1 MNSIRLHTRFKK
13 LLADTFT
20 PVSMYLQLRDVFPN
34 SILLES
40 SDYHGNE
47 DSYSYIACKPLAGF
61 VLHNGVAKQYFPD
74 GSQEEVPVEKGRT
87 QALAVLKAFLG
98 RFTPVPHSSAEHA
111 APLKVAHNGVFGYC
125 SYEAVEYFEDI
136 VLHSEREQSRELP
149 VMQYHLYQFVIAL
162 NHFTNELHIVE
173 HTVEDAN
180 ATTFSALQTTR
191 QAHEH
196 TIEFVESLI
205 NKKTFA
211 QYSFRTVGEETSN
224 FTDEEF
230 AAALTALKQH
240 LYRGDVFQIV
250 PSRRFQQGFKGDDF
264 NLYRA
269 LRSVNPSPYL
279 FYFDYGSVRLFG
291 SSPEAQ
297 LIIKHADAETAADG
311 APSGAPSGMKAEI
324 HPIAGTFR
332 RTGNDAEDAHRAEAL
347 KADPKENAEHVMLV
361 DLARNDLS
369 RHCTGVRVEVYRE
382 VQYYSHVIHLVSKV
396 SGMLHPGVSSLDVM
410 ADTFPAGTLSGAPK
424 YRAMELIDRYE
435 RGSRGYYAG
444 AVGFLDF
451 DGSINHAIMI
461 RSFMSSNN
469 VLTYQA
475 GLGLVAVSDIPSEV
489 QEVYNKLA
497 ALRRA
502 LELAQT
508 L

>member
-1 MNSIRLHTRFKK
+1 MHPIRLRTRFKR

-61 VLHNGVAKQYFPD
+61 VVSDDKQSLRQYFPD
-74 GSQEEVPVEKGRT
+74 GSESAEDIIGSNPRT
-87 QALAVLKAFLG
+87 QVVPALKSFLE
-98 RFTPVPHSSAEHA
+98 RFVTTRPEGLNPA
-111 APLKVAHNGVFGYC
+111 VAHNGVFGYC
-125 SYEAVEYFEDI
+125 SYEAVQYFEDI
-136 VLHSEREQSRELP
+136 VLKAEREDARALP
-149 VMQYHLYQFVIAL
+149 PIQYHLYQFVIAL

-173 HTVEDAN
+173 HLPEA
-180 ATTFSALQTTR
+180 SAGEASEHTS
-191 QAHEH
+191 EH

-211 QYSFRTVGEETSN
+211 QYSFEAIGEETSN
-224 FTDEEF
+224 FNDEDF
-230 AAALTALKQH
+230 ATTLTAVKEH
-240 LYRGDVFQIV
+240 LLRGDVFQIV

-297 LIIKHADAETAADG
+297 IVVRG
-311 APSGAPSGMKAEI
+311 RSAEI

-332 RTGNDAEDAHRAEAL
+332 RTGNDAEDARHAAAL
-347 KADPKENAEHVMLV
+347 QADPKENAEHVMLV

-369 RHCTGVRVEVYRE
+369 RHCAGVHVEVYRE

-396 SGMLHPGVSSLDVM
+396 VGTLNEGVSSLDVM

-424 YRAMELIDRYE
+424 YKAMELIDRYE
-435 RGSRGYYAG
+435 RGSRAYYAG

-451 DGSINHAIMI
+451 DGDINHAIMI
-461 RSFMSSNN
+461 RSFMSKNN

-475 GLGLVAVSDIPSEV
+475 GLGFVAASDIPSEI
-489 QEVYNKLA
+489 QEVRNKLA

>member
-1 MNSIRLHTRFKK
+1 
-13 LLADTFT
+13 
-20 PVSMYLQLRDVFPN
+20 MYLQVRDIFPN

-47 DSYSYIACKPLAGF
+47 DSFSYICCKPIAGF
-61 VLHNGVAKQYFPD
+61 VVDGGVIQQYFPNSTRSATPIKSRSQVVTALQD
-74 GSQEEVPVEKGRT
+74 FLSGFRSEPQEESLSHDFART
-87 QALAVLKAFLG
+87 FARTF
-98 RFTPVPHSSAEHA
+98 
-111 APLKVAHNGVFGYC
+111 AHNGVFGYC

-136 VLHSEREQSRELP
+136 TLKAEREEARRIP
-149 VMQYHLYQFVIAL
+149 AIQYHLYQFVIAL
-162 NHFTNELHIVE
+162 NHFTNELCIIE
-173 HTVEDAN
+173 HKPIHASNEK
-180 ATTFSALQTTR
+180 ALEADSEEQSL
-191 QAHEH
+191 
-196 TIEFVESLI
+196 EFVASLI

-211 QYSFRTVGEETSN
+211 QYNFEAAGEEISN
-224 FTDEEF
+224 FTDAEF
-230 AAALTALKQH
+230 IETLTKVKEH
-240 LYRGDVFQIV
+240 IFRGDVFQIV
-250 PSRRFQQGFKGDDF
+250 PSRRFQRSFKGDDF

-297 LIIKHADAETAADG
+297 IIVRGKQ
-311 APSGAPSGMKAEI
+311 AEI

-332 RTGNDAEDAHRAEAL
+332 RTGDDTTDARHAEEL
-347 KADPKENAEHVMLV
+347 RADPKENAEHVMLV

-382 VQYYSHVIHLVSKV
+382 IQYYSHVIHLVSKV
-396 SGMLHPGVSSLDVM
+396 TGTLNADVSSLAIM

-424 YRAMELIDRYE
+424 YKAMELIDRYE
-435 RGSRGYYAG
+435 RGSRSYYAG

-451 DGSINHAIMI
+451 NGDVNHAIMI
-461 RSFMSSNN
+461 RSFMSKNN
-469 VLTYQA
+469 TLYFQA
-475 GLGLVAVSDIPSEV
+475 GMGLVAGSDVQSEL
-489 QEVYNKLA
+489 QEVANKLA

-502 LELAQT
+502 MELAET

>member
-1 MNSIRLHTRFKK
+1 
-13 LLADTFT
+13 
-20 PVSMYLQLRDVFPN
+20 MYLQVRDVFPN

-47 DSYSYIACKPLAGF
+47 DSFSYICCKPLAGF
-61 VLHNGVAKQYFPD
+61 VVDDGIIHEYFPND
-74 GSQEEVPVEKGRT
+74 ERTKTPIHART
-87 QALAVLKAFLG
+87 QVAEALRGFVSRFQTKFQAERRNTPFL
-98 RFTPVPHSSAEHA
+98 HS
-111 APLKVAHNGVFGYC
+111 GVFGYC
-125 SYEAVEYFEDI
+125 SYEAVQYFEDI
-136 VLHSEREQSRELP
+136 TLRAECEDSRRIPP
-149 VMQYHLYQFVIAL
+149 VQYHLYQFVIAL

-173 HTVEDAN
+173 CTP
-180 ATTFSALQTTR
+180 S
-191 QAHEH
+191 QASSEESSEYS
-196 TIEFVESLI
+196 IEFVESLI
-205 NKKTFA
+205 RNRNFA
-211 QYSFRTVGEETSN
+211 QYSFRRDGEESSN
-224 FTDEEF
+224 FTDAEF
-230 AAALTALKQH
+230 VETLTNIKQH
-240 LYRGDVFQIV
+240 IFRGDVFQIV
-250 PSRRFQQGFKGDDF
+250 PSRRFWQGFKGDDF

-297 LIIKHADAETAADG
+297 IIIKG
-311 APSGAPSGMKAEI
+311 QQAEI

-332 RTGNDAEDAHRAEAL
+332 RTGDDAEDARRAEEL

-369 RHCTGVRVEVYRE
+369 RHCAGVHVEVYRE

-396 SGMLHPGVSSLDVM
+396 VGTLNADESSLAIM

-424 YRAMELIDRYE
+424 YKAMELIDRYE
-435 RGSRGYYAG
+435 RGSRSYYAG

-451 DGSINHAIMI
+451 NGDVNHAIMI
-461 RSFMSSNN
+461 RSFMSKNN
-469 VLTYQA
+469 TLYFQA
-475 GLGLVAVSDIPSEV
+475 GVGLVAGSDVQSEL
-489 QEVYNKLA
+489 QEVSSKLA

-502 LELAQT
+502 LDMAQM

>member
-1 MNSIRLHTRFKK
+1 MNKIHLQTRFKQ

-34 SILLES
+34 SVLLES

-61 VLHNGVAKQYFPD
+61 VVDDETLKQYLPD
-74 GSQEEVPVEKGRT
+74 GSQTEERITDKSRVVP
-87 QALAVLKAFLG
+87 ALKAFLE
-98 RFTPVPHSSAEHA
+98 RFATEPVAGLPA
-111 APLKVAHNGVFGYC
+111 AVAHNGVFGYC

-136 VLHSEREQSRELP
+136 VLTAEREDSRALP
-149 VMQYHLYQFVIAL
+149 PIQYHLYQFVIAL

-173 HTVEDAN
+173 HLPVSSSGAASEQ
-180 ATTFSALQTTR
+180 SSEQSSE
-191 QAHEH
+191 HSSEH

-211 QYSFRTVGEETSN
+211 QYSFQAVGEETTN
-224 FTDEEF
+224 FTDEDF
-230 AAALTALKQH
+230 ATTLAAIKEH
-240 LYRGDVFQIV
+240 LFRGDVFQIV

-297 LIIKHADAETAADG
+297 IVVRGST
-311 APSGAPSGMKAEI
+311 AEI
-324 HPIAGTFR
+324 HPIAGTFKR
-332 RTGNDAEDAHRAEAL
+332 SGDDAEDARRAEEL

-369 RHCTGVRVEVYRE
+369 RHCAGVAVEVYRE
-382 VQYYSHVIHLVSKV
+382 IQYYSHVIHLVSKV
-396 SGMLHPGVSSLDVM
+396 TGTLNLGVSPLDIM

-424 YRAMELIDRYE
+424 YKAMELIDRYE

-451 DGSINHAIMI
+451 NGDINHAIMI
-461 RSFMSSNN
+461 RSFMSKNN

-475 GLGLVAVSDIPSEV
+475 GLGFVAASDIPSEL
-489 QEVYNKLA
+489 QEVRNKLA
-497 ALRRA
+497 ALKKA